1 MNTNKIAI
9 LGGGQTAVYA
19 AKEIR
24 EHDQSSIITIYS
36 EENKM
41 PYERPPLSKSY
52 LKGEKKFDDIIFFP
66 SDFFIEK
73 KINIKINS
81 KINLIDFEKK
91 EMQSENNEK
100 YYYDK
105 LLLANGAVNRK
116 INIKELENDKEII
129 YLRNIKECEFLKSK
143 IGNSQNILIIG
154 GGFIGLEVASSIK
167 SKKNSVTVI
176 EIGENLMGRI
186 IPRKISDI
194 VLKIHQNKG
203 NKIFLKTTIKKIVK
217 EKDHYQILLS
227 NNEKLKIDLIIVGIG
242 SIPNTEIFSNTNL
255 KVHNGVDTNN
265 YCETSIKSVYAAGDV
280 SNFFH
285 PFFNKKLRLES
296 YNHAQNHGICAG
308 KNISGIKTSYD
319 DIPWM
324 WSDQFE
330 YNIQLTGVCDDF
342 DTIYERGVKLDD
354 GLIFFFV
361 KNDLIQGACGIGKMG
376 KIGRDIK
383 LASRILSKKIKVN
396 KTQIEDLNY
405 KLNKLL
411 R

>member
-1 MNTNKIAI
+1 MRKRNK
-9 LGGGQTAVYA
+9 
-19 AKEIR
+19 
-24 EHDQSSIITIYS
+24 
-36 EENKM
+36 
-41 PYERPPLSKSY
+41 
-52 LKGEKKFDDIIFFP
+52 
-66 SDFFIEK
+66 
-73 KINIKINS
+73 
-81 KINLIDFEKK
+81 
-91 EMQSENNEK
+91 SENNEK

-143 IGNSQNILIIG
+143 IENSQNILIIG

-255 KVHNGVDTNN
+255 KVNNGVDTNN

-330 YNIQLTGVCDDF
+330 YNIQLTGICDDF

-383 LASRILSKKIKVN
+383 LASKILSKKIKVN